1 MNAVCMKDCNGG
13 RIPESE
19 ICPPPTKR
27 CADGV
32 EVAVDTVCRK
42 HCNGGLIPESEICP
56 PPPTTKRCADG
67 LEIALSAV
75 CMKDC
80 NGGRIPESEIC
91 PTTKRC
97 ADGLEVALDAVCMK
111 HCNGGRIPESETCP
125 TTKRCADGV
134 EVALDAV
141 CMKDCN
147 GGRIPESEICPPPTK
162 RCADGLEV
170 ALNAV
175 CMKDCNGGRIP
186 ESEICPPPT
195 KRCAD
200 GLDVAVSA
208 VCMKDCNGRRI
219 PEMDVCPSPPPEF
232 RTETVSCPVE
242 GGYGRR
248 LFEGVYYR
256 RLPAVEAVITG
267 TTADELARKRALEC
281 EYYSNRGLA
290 VINARHAYNRG
301 YWGQGVT
308 ILSGEDY
315 IRKSHVDFRDASF
328 PDIRHRSDFGLFFGH
343 PTSIAGLLVARRNGK
358 GMHGVAPQAE
368 LGGTDM
374 WRGHAVNRARRLIPQ
389 SQVISNS
396 NGGFHPRR
404 YYGTFRGEHAHIPGI
419 VGINA
424 IYALTS
430 VPENWDVST
439 KPYLSTYLT
448 IIASSDV
455 VYVHGAGNDALRE
468 DSPVIVRICDNPGKY
483 YCADLDSERPEITVA
498 ASTAIA
504 EFVDSIS
511 GPLRDLTLSPLN
523 PSPESLVP
531 FAFPDMEKHWLSVV
545 NLGVG
550 NTLHA
555 SSNQCRQTKNWCV
568 AAPGERTYSTLL
580 NGDEEW
586 GNFGGTSA
594 ATPHVAGALAVM
606 RSAAQEISMTVH
618 RRILLTTTTDLGAPG
633 VDEVYGHGLVNLS
646 AAIVMIEARKT
657 PPMDGLFR
665 SFSPLELGGMVPSE
679 FAHLG
684 DKIGDAEI
692 AVKLA
697 DNFYYNAPLSKL
709 LRPTAKAKTPL
720 GDIGAEMTAPIIAAS
735 SSGFAAAGDG
745 ENNFALRWNGLG
757 ENTALMAEYAQSE
770 SESGIWEKSASGKIL
785 LRRNL
790 FGGLSAF
797 GEYERKRL
805 QSDIGGG
812 GFLAGTD
819 NAQADGWLAGME
831 WTADERGKSRF
842 RFWAKERM
850 RLSGGDLIMRYPHY
864 DGDLRVREKRV
875 PLREKGERIWSAG
888 YASVMGVGGEWTA
901 AAAYNSGTGEKKL
914 SARWE
919 WELR

>member
-1 MNAVCMKDCNGG
+1 MNAVCMKDCNGS
-13 RIPESE
+13 RIPESD
-19 ICPPPTKR
+19 ICPP
-27 CADGV
+27 A
-32 EVAVDTVCRK
+32 
-42 HCNGGLIPESEICP
+42 
-56 PPPTTKRCADG
+56 TKRCADG
-67 LEIALSAV
+67 LEIAVSAV

-80 NGGRIPESEIC
+80 NGRRIPES
-91 PTTKRC
+91 
-97 ADGLEVALDAVCMK
+97 D
-111 HCNGGRIPESETCP
+111 
-125 TTKRCADGV
+125 
-134 EVALDAV
+134 
-141 CMKDCN
+141 
-147 GGRIPESEICPPPTK
+147 ICPP
-162 RCADGLEV
+162 A
-170 ALNAV
+170 
-175 CMKDCNGGRIP
+175 
-186 ESEICPPPT
+186 T

-208 VCMKDCNGRRI
+208 VCMKDCNGGRIPESDICPPPTKRCADGLEIAVSAVCMKDCNGGRIPESDICPPPTKRCSDGVEIAVGAVCMKDCNGRRI
-219 PEMDVCPSPPPEF
+219 PEADVCPSPPPGF

-242 GGYGRR
+242 GGYGRK
-248 LFEGVYYR
+248 
-256 RLPAVEAVITG
+256 LPAVQTVIAG

-290 VINARHAYNRG
+290 AINARHAYNRG

-308 ILSGEDY
+308 ILSAEDF
-315 IRKSHVDFRDASF
+315 IRKSHVDFGGDSF
-328 PDIRHRSDFGLFFGH
+328 SNIRSKVDDFYLTRQH
-343 PTSIAGLLVARRNGK
+343 ATNVAGILVARRNGK
-358 GMHGVAPQAE
+358 GIHGVAPQAA
-368 LGGTDM
+368 LGGTSL
-374 WRGHAVNRARRLIPQ
+374 WQTGGGFWLERAHRLISQ
-389 SQVISNS
+389 SQVISDS
-396 NGGFHPRR
+396 SGPFTGATGYH
-404 YYGTFRGEHAHIPGI
+404 GTFRGEHAHISG
-419 VGINA
+419 VGQNA
-424 IYALTS
+424 LYALVS
-430 VPENWDVST
+430 VPENWLDST
-439 KPYLSTYLT
+439 KANLSTYVA
-448 IIASSDV
+448 IIASSDI
-455 VYVHGAGNDALRE
+455 VYVHAAGNDALRE
-468 DSPVIVRICDNPGKY
+468 DSTVFVRRCDAPVNRFGICDGDEVI
-483 YCADLDSERPEITVA
+483 ATVA

-504 EFVDSIS
+504 EFVDSDA
-511 GPLRDLTLSPLN
+511 GPLRDLAVSPLN
-523 PSPESLVP
+523 PGPNALVP
-531 FAFPDMEKHWLSVV
+531 FLLPEMEKQWLVVV
-545 NLGVG
+545 NLAIG

-568 AAPGERTYSTLL
+568 AAPGHETYSTADT
-580 NGDEEW
+580 GDEIW
-586 GNFGGTSA
+586 IGFGGTSG

-665 SFSPLELGGMVPSE
+665 SFSPSELGDMLPSE

-697 DNFYYNAPLSKL
+697 DDFYYNAPLSKL

-842 RFWAKERM
+842 RLWAKERM

-864 DGDLRVREKRV
+864 DGDLRVKEKRV

-888 YASVMGVGGEWTA
+888 YASAMGVGGEWTA